1 MNINDRCGST
11 HLEQLQAYTVE
22 QGCDIGLAFDG
33 DADRLLVIDE
43 KGGLIDGDKIIAIC
57 ALDMKRRGQLAK
69 DAAVVTV
76 MSNMGFFQFCKHNG
90 IQCKTTK
97 VGDRYV
103 LEHMLKHRYSI
114 GGEQSGHVIFLD
126 FATTGDGQL
135 TAVQLLGVMKRSG
148 KKVSELASCM
158 EVFPQVLINVRVSNF
173 GKVRFDSDEEIKIAI
188 AAAEE
193 ELGDSG
199 RVLVRVSGTEPLVR
213 VMLEGRDEKQI
224 QRLGESIAE
233 VVRERLI

>member
-1 MNINDRCGST
+1 MCSST
-11 HLEQLQAYTVE
+11 
-22 QGCDIGLAFDG
+22 
-33 DADRLLVIDE
+33 
-43 KGGLIDGDKIIAIC
+43 
-57 ALDMKRRGQLAK
+57 
-69 DAAVVTV
+69 
-76 MSNMGFFQFCKHNG
+76 
-90 IQCKTTK
+90 
-97 VGDRYV
+97 
-103 LEHMLKHRYSI
+103 MLKHRYSI

-199 RVLVRVSGTEPLVR
+199 RVLVRVSGTEPAR
-213 VMLEGRDEKQI
+213 AGD
-224 QRLGESIAE
+224 A
-233 VVRERLI
+233 

>member
-1 MNINDRCGST
+1 M
-11 HLEQLQAYTVE
+11 
-22 QGCDIGLAFDG
+22 
-33 DADRLLVIDE
+33 
-43 KGGLIDGDKIIAIC
+43 
-57 ALDMKRRGQLAK
+57 
-69 DAAVVTV
+69 
-76 MSNMGFFQFCKHNG
+76 
-90 IQCKTTK
+90 
-97 VGDRYV
+97 

>member
-1 MNINDRCGST
+1 
-11 HLEQLQAYTVE
+11 
-22 QGCDIGLAFDG
+22 
-33 DADRLLVIDE
+33 
-43 KGGLIDGDKIIAIC
+43 
-57 ALDMKRRGQLAK
+57 
-69 DAAVVTV
+69 
-76 MSNMGFFQFCKHNG
+76 
-90 IQCKTTK
+90 
-97 VGDRYV
+97 
-103 LEHMLKHRYSI
+103 
-114 GGEQSGHVIFLD
+114 
-126 FATTGDGQL
+126 
-135 TAVQLLGVMKRSG
+135 MKRSG

>member
-1 MNINDRCGST
+1 
-11 HLEQLQAYTVE
+11 
-22 QGCDIGLAFDG
+22 
-33 DADRLLVIDE
+33 
-43 KGGLIDGDKIIAIC
+43 
-57 ALDMKRRGQLAK
+57 
-69 DAAVVTV
+69 
-76 MSNMGFFQFCKHNG
+76 
-90 IQCKTTK
+90 
-97 VGDRYV
+97 
-103 LEHMLKHRYSI
+103 MLKHRYSI

>member
-1 MNINDRCGST
+1 MQIAWLRHEDNWQDVKNAAMNTVGKDKGVYPTAAWKKKILLAEHSPIRLMQFAWKWSDLPYWVSVHIVRHKIGIEHFVSTQRTDRTGVDRTERPQNAPVLHQC
-11 HLEQLQAYTVE
+11 QANAQALIT
-22 QGCDIGLAFDG
+22 ISRK
-33 DADRLLVIDE
+33 RL
-43 KGGLIDGDKIIAIC
+43 C
-57 ALDMKRRGQLAK
+57 
-69 DAAVVTV
+69 
-76 MSNMGFFQFCKHNG
+76 
-90 IQCKTTK
+90 
-97 VGDRYV
+97 
-103 LEHMLKHRYSI
+103 
-114 GGEQSGHVIFLD
+114 SG
-126 FATTGDGQL
+126 ASAETRQ
-135 TAVQLLGVMKRSG
+135 AWQLLKDEIA
-148 KKVSELASCM
+148 KVEPELASCM

>member
-1 MNINDRCGST
+1 M
-11 HLEQLQAYTVE
+11 
-22 QGCDIGLAFDG
+22 
-33 DADRLLVIDE
+33 
-43 KGGLIDGDKIIAIC
+43 
-57 ALDMKRRGQLAK
+57 
-69 DAAVVTV
+69 
-76 MSNMGFFQFCKHNG
+76 
-90 IQCKTTK
+90 
-97 VGDRYV
+97 

-233 VVRERLI
+233 VVRDRLI

>member
-1 MNINDRCGST
+1 MCSST
-11 HLEQLQAYTVE
+11 
-22 QGCDIGLAFDG
+22 
-33 DADRLLVIDE
+33 
-43 KGGLIDGDKIIAIC
+43 
-57 ALDMKRRGQLAK
+57 
-69 DAAVVTV
+69 
-76 MSNMGFFQFCKHNG
+76 
-90 IQCKTTK
+90 
-97 VGDRYV
+97 
-103 LEHMLKHRYSI
+103 MLKHRYSI

-233 VVRERLI
+233 VVPGKVNLTNANFR

>member
-1 MNINDRCGST
+1 
-11 HLEQLQAYTVE
+11 
-22 QGCDIGLAFDG
+22 
-33 DADRLLVIDE
+33 
-43 KGGLIDGDKIIAIC
+43 
-57 ALDMKRRGQLAK
+57 
-69 DAAVVTV
+69 
-76 MSNMGFFQFCKHNG
+76 
-90 IQCKTTK
+90 
-97 VGDRYV
+97 
-103 LEHMLKHRYSI
+103 MLKHRYSI

-148 KKVSELASCM
+148 RRCRTLASCM

-213 VMLEGRDEKQI
+213 VMLEGRDENKFSVLANL
-224 QRLGESIAE
+224 RRGGA
-233 VVRERLI
+233 ERLI